1 MSRRQSMVKI
11 LEFPTK
17 ARKAE
22 NILQQ
27 LEASSMQLEEM
38 YDKLDSLHEMLH
50 KAEEE
55 ASCMEAKFNED
66 IKEYAK
72 YVAVGDIP
80 VRLVQYAS
88 EANIVVDG
96 DGMQFSFDWENTDE
110 T

>member
-1 MSRRQSMVKI
+1 MVKI

-17 ARKAE
+17 GRKAE

-27 LEASSMQLEEM
+27 LEAGSMQLEEM

-80 VRLVQYAS
+80 VRLVQYSS
-88 EANIVVDG
+88 EANIIVDAE
-96 DGMQFSFDWENTDE
+96 GMQFSFDWENKDE

>member
-1 MSRRQSMVKI
+1 MVKI

-17 ARKAE
+17 ERKAE

-27 LEASSMQLEEM
+27 LDAGSMQLEKM

-55 ASCMEAKFNED
+55 ASCMEAKFNND

-80 VRLVQYAS
+80 VRLVQYSS
-88 EANIVVDG
+88 EANIVVDAE
-96 DGMQFSFDWENTDE
+96 GMQFSFDWENKDE

>member
-1 MSRRQSMVKI
+1 MVKI

-17 ARKAE
+17 ERKAE

-27 LEASSMQLEEM
+27 LEAGSMQLEEM

-80 VRLVQYAS
+80 VRLVQYSS
-88 EANIVVDG
+88 EANIIVDAE
-96 DGMQFSFDWENTDE
+96 GMQFSFDWENKDE

>member
-1 MSRRQSMVKI
+1 MVKI

-38 YDKLDSLHEMLH
+38 YDRLDSLHEMLH

-66 IKEYAK
+66 IKEYAQ

-88 EANIVVDG
+88 EANIVVDA
-96 DGMQFSFDWENTDE
+96 DGMQFSFDWENKDE

>member
-1 MSRRQSMVKI
+1 
-11 LEFPTK
+11 
-17 ARKAE
+17 
-22 NILQQ
+22 
-27 LEASSMQLEEM
+27 MQLEEM

-55 ASCMEAKFNED
+55 ASCMEAKFNDD

-80 VRLVQYAS
+80 VRLVQYSS
-88 EANIVVDG
+88 EVNIVVDAE
-96 DGMQFSFDWENTDE
+96 GMQFSFDWENKDE

>member
-1 MSRRQSMVKI
+1 MVKI

-17 ARKAE
+17 ERKAE

-27 LEASSMQLEEM
+27 LEAGIMQLEEM
-38 YDKLDSLHEMLH
+38 YDKLDSLHERLH

-55 ASCMEAKFNED
+55 ASCMEAKFNDD

-80 VRLVQYAS
+80 VRLVQYSS
-88 EANIVVDG
+88 EANIVVDAE
-96 DGMQFSFDWENTDE
+96 GMQFSFDWENKDE

>member
-1 MSRRQSMVKI
+1 MVKI

-17 ARKAE
+17 ERKAE

-27 LEASSMQLEEM
+27 LEAGSMQLEKM
-38 YDKLDSLHEMLH
+38 YDRLDSLHEMLH

-55 ASCMEAKFNED
+55 ASCMEAKFNDD

-80 VRLVQYAS
+80 VRLVQYSS
-88 EANIVVDG
+88 EANIVVDAE
-96 DGMQFSFDWENTDE
+96 GMQFSFDWENKDE

>member
-1 MSRRQSMVKI
+1 MVKI

-38 YDKLDSLHEMLH
+38 YNKLDDLHEMLH

-88 EANIVVDG
+88 EANIVVDA

>member
-1 MSRRQSMVKI
+1 MVKI

-17 ARKAE
+17 ERKAE

-27 LEASSMQLEEM
+27 LEAGSIQLEEM

-55 ASCMEAKFNED
+55 ASCMEAKFNDD

-80 VRLVQYAS
+80 VRLVQYSS
-88 EANIVVDG
+88 EANIVVDAE
-96 DGMQFSFDWENTDE
+96 GMQFSFDWENKDE

>member
-1 MSRRQSMVKI
+1 MVKI

-17 ARKAE
+17 ERKAE

-27 LEASSMQLEEM
+27 LEASTLQLEEM
-38 YDKLDSLHEMLH
+38 YNRLDSLHEMLH

-55 ASCMEAKFNED
+55 ASCLEEKFNQD

-88 EANIVVDG
+88 EANIVVDA
-96 DGMQFSFDWENTDE
+96 DGMQFSFEWENEDE

>member
-1 MSRRQSMVKI
+1 MVKI

-17 ARKAE
+17 ERKAE

-27 LEASSMQLEEM
+27 LEAGSMQLEEM
-38 YDKLDSLHEMLH
+38 YDRLDSLHEMLH

-55 ASCMEAKFNED
+55 ASCMEAKFNDD

-72 YVAVGDIP
+72 YIAVGDIP
-80 VRLVQYAS
+80 VRLVQYSS
-88 EANIVVDG
+88 EANIVVDAE
-96 DGMQFSFDWENTDE
+96 GMQFSFDWENKDE

>member
-1 MSRRQSMVKI
+1 MVKI

-17 ARKAE
+17 ERKAE

-27 LEASSMQLEEM
+27 LEAGSMQLEEM

-55 ASCMEAKFNED
+55 ASCMEAKFNDD

-80 VRLVQYAS
+80 VRLVQYSS
-88 EANIVVDG
+88 EANIVVDAE
-96 DGMQFSFDWENTDE
+96 GMQFSFDWENKDE

>member
-1 MSRRQSMVKI
+1 MVKI

-17 ARKAE
+17 ERKAE

-27 LEASSMQLEEM
+27 LEAGSMQLEGM

-55 ASCMEAKFNED
+55 ASCMEAKFNDD

-80 VRLVQYAS
+80 VRLVQYSS
-88 EANIVVDG
+88 EANIVVDAE
-96 DGMQFSFDWENTDE
+96 GMQFSFDWENKDE

>member
-1 MSRRQSMVKI
+1 MVKI

-17 ARKAE
+17 ERKAE

-27 LEASSMQLEEM
+27 LEAGSMQLEKM

-55 ASCMEAKFNED
+55 ASCMEAKFNDD

-80 VRLVQYAS
+80 VRLVQYSS
-88 EANIVVDG
+88 EANIVVDAE
-96 DGMQFSFDWENTDE
+96 GMQFSFDWENKDE